1 MTKFEIATIETAERL
16 IETGFET
23 WNSKGWL
30 AEYYEAQV
38 DIDLATLL
46 HIAERRIKFINI
58 IASCKDART
67 TPEDELLELAERH
80 EDACARYYR
89 LGNLKDQLEWLYDW
103 HEPRARR
110 EKRK

>member
-16 IETGFET
+16 IESGYET

-30 AEYYEAQV
+30 AEYYETQV

-46 HIAERRIKFINI
+46 HIAERRIRFIDI
-58 IASCKDART
+58 IASCKDARI
-67 TPEDELLELAERH
+67 TPESEIEALAERH
-80 EDACARYYR
+80 EDACDRYYK

-103 HEPRARR
+103 HEARARR
-110 EKRK
+110 IKRK